1 MQIDVH
7 VIYNRSNTTIKLEMW
22 PVNTDAPLLQIPIFS
37 QTNAKRHFYEQ
48 RAITLEA
55 TRLNGSF

>member
-1 MQIDVH
+1 MKIDVH
-7 VIYNRSNTTIKLEMW
+7 GIYNRSNTTIKLEMW
-22 PVNTDAPLLQIPIFS
+22 PVDTDAPLLQIPIFS

-55 TRLNGSF
+55 TR